1 MDEWLLSWYYAHW
14 IEDQEEEISKMKNF
28 GIFVGAFSNPEMAS
42 QIRDSENNT
51 TKVSDEDMD
60 KSLEYM
66 KQQNENT
73 AKLELNKKR
82 RRRFKK

>member
-1 MDEWLLSWYYAHW
+1 
-14 IEDQEEEISKMKNF
+14 MKNF